1 MTPAEIIADLRRSAD
16 GPDPY
21 SDLSNDAFYAACNMR
36 ELTDGRLPYDDKT
49 SSIFLLLV
57 ACALEW
63 EE

>member
-21 SDLSNDAFYAACNMR
+21 SDLSNDAFYEACNWR
-36 ELTDGRLPYDDKT
+36 VLTDGRLPFDDKT
-49 SSIFLLLV
+49 CSIFLLLV
-57 ACALEW
+57 ACAFEG